1 MNMKKLILIMFIS
14 ANSVYAESKINN
26 ADMQKLFT
34 KKDTSIVILSK
45 EELLDTK
52 GESWFMPYSI
62 YNRFWQYTLP
72 IRYEEPGIY
81 WNSPSII

>member
-26 ADMQKLFT
+26 TDMQKLFT

-52 GESWFMPYSI
+52 GESWFIPFDI
-62 YNRFWQYTLP
+62 YTRFWQYTLP
-72 IRYEEPGIY
+72 IRIEEPSIH
-81 WNSPSII
+81 WNSPWIR